1 LYMMQHYLT
10 DTISGSILGLIVS
23 IILSNMMGLDKPF
36 SMSRFKG
43 KEDIG

>member
-1 LYMMQHYLT
+1 MT

-23 IILSNMMGLDKPF
+23 TILSNMMGLDKPF

-43 KEDIG
+43 KED